1 MKTTVRPYRPFGRA
15 LGAAVPLSIVLTILV
30 SLSVDVKAQLPVRT
44 REARLISDNNVNT
57 TTLQAGNGQIVDWTL
72 RFPTT
77 AGSTGSLLTS
87 TTAGSTT
94 DLNWLAPGAQGT
106 ILYINAGMPTWSL
119 SMPWLTGGNV
129 GLNDATDFLGTTDAV
144 DLVFRTNNVER
155 LRIESTGEVGL
166 GVTPTAGYQ
175 LDVNGTAGTENV
187 RLRSL
192 GAASAD
198 ALTTEGI
205 LTADDNGDL
214 RRRTATDIRT
224 LLGVGSGIFTPGATA
239 STFVIPTGSF
249 DVAVGAVITVTV
261 NGPVGP
267 AVHAQVTAIDDVANT
282 FTIVTSAAITNSYR
296 IHWMAANP

>member
-1 MKTTVRPYRPFGRA
+1 
-15 LGAAVPLSIVLTILV
+15 
-30 SLSVDVKAQLPVRT
+30 LSVDVKAQLPVRT

-155 LRIESTGEVGL
+155 LRIESTGEVGI

-175 LDVNGTAGTENV
+175 LDVQGAAGTENV